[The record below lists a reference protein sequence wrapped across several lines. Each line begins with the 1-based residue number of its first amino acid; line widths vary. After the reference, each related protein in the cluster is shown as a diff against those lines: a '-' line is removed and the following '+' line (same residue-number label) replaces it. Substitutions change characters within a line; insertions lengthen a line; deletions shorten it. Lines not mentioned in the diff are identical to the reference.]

1 MNSVALVGRF
11 TKDPALS
18 YTKSNK
24 AFVRFTLAVDRHI
37 ARDKQEG
44 VQTADFISC
53 MAWDKTAEIIG
64 QYAKKGA
71 LAEVN
76 RKIQTG
82 SYEKDGQKVFT
93 TDVLVNNFYLL
104 GSKAENEAASSSMS
118 SGATNSGGGNQG
130 FAGNTQSNAQSNQIP
145 DIPDDDIPF

>member
-1 MNSVALVGRF
+1 MNSVALVGRL

-24 AFVRFTLAVDRHI
+24 AFVRFTLAVDRHVPK
-37 ARDKQEG
+37 DKQDG

-53 MAWDKTAEIIG
+53 QAWDKTAEIIG

-76 RKIQTG
+76 GRIATG
-82 SYEKDGQKVFT
+82 SYEKDGQRVYT
-93 TDVLVNNFYLL
+93 TDVLVSNFYLL
-104 GSKAENEAASSSMS
+104 GSKADNEAASSSMS
-118 SGATNSGGGNQG
+118 SGTTNSGGGNQG
-130 FAGNTQSNAQSNQIP
+130 FNGNTQSNTQSNQIP

>member
-1 MNSVALVGRF
+1 
-11 TKDPALS
+11 
-18 YTKSNK
+18 
-24 AFVRFTLAVDRHI
+24 
-37 ARDKQEG
+37 
-44 VQTADFISC
+44 

-76 RKIQTG
+76 GKIQTG
-82 SYEKDGQKVFT
+82 SYEKDGQKIFT

-104 GSKAENEAASSSMS
+104 GSKAENEATSSSMS